1 MSVSKMMMAI
11 VLLTCLPRARR
22 PRYVEDLAEVSGW
35 DSLEAETCWGIF
47 DSIQDAIEELASD
60 GS

>member
-1 MSVSKMMMAI
+1 MMAI